1 MKFIKIILMSYGVI
15 VGFDVTASF
24 QMPTSTVDAPKKPSK
39 NTILSSVQNNPA
51 KSFVAPSF
59 SLPTEP
65 KIAPGLVTS
74 PISSGSAKITQAVP
88 SVAKA
93 TPIAP
98 VVPVAPVV
106 LPVPKEEVADVKL
119 DAPDSLLPAEPK
131 AAAAKLLELP
141 AKTMAE
147 ESDEAEDSV
156 ALPAEDEPSV
166 SFVQHEQPKAKEIE
180 PEEIKL
186 PGVLYQQQGFV
197 DDDVATIAFNFED
210 ASLSNLLLYMETIHN
225 IKFITEDI
233 VATAKDAKG
242 ALASGV
248 AGHKI
253 SFRTNKNLTR
263 KESWDLFLTF
273 MHIAGLDVIPMVQ
286 HQFYRI
292 VSLTKAN
299 TEPIPTYIGV
309 DHNVLPDSDMIVRYV
324 YFTRNVDPAK
334 IQPLLK
340 NMQSGSAKLD
350 VYAELKGLIFTD
362 RANSIKSLM
371 QIVTELDKA
380 VLPEVVSVVKLKRA
394 NVTDVIKLYNLLKP
408 NNAAGGQQ
416 PQKVWVQSK
425 KESTL
430 DYFPSDVVLQG
441 DLRTNSLIIL
451 GTSRDVQKV
460 EDFVTKYIDI
470 AIDRGAPPIYTYHLQ
485 YTNASDVLKVVNEM
499 IKYSASI
506 KPAGDYGGVRD
517 GIKFFQKMNIVA
529 DSFTNSLIIN
539 STPEDF
545 EALKPLID
553 ELDVPQRQVG
563 LEVLIVQVTDTDTKT
578 LGAQVSGPNGIGSP
592 VAGASPY
599 GPTFGQATSGQTS
612 GIPTG
617 TPIVVTAGQSGQDD
631 FSVKSSLAQL
641 LGTAALNE
649 VGSVLVT
656 FGQPIW
662 AIFKIL
668 KTITSTH
675 LVANPF
681 VVVSSNSTASI
692 TSGEQ
697 RRLVSGEVV
706 SVGGT
711 TTRGFTPI
719 NATLTVNITPQINK
733 NNMVNLQIDVNNSVF
748 TQSEASSSSPTSQ
761 GSPINTN
768 EVKTRVSV
776 ANGETLVLGGIM
788 SEQYSTSSSGV
799 PFLENI
805 PIVGW
810 FFKGKTRKIS
820 RSHFMIFVCPRVLD
834 PINEAG
840 SVDKYSAYK
849 LREVQDHL
857 DLIDQSDWFASPKDP
872 VQKAFFGAQN
882 SPSLQQLYTSNNF
895 NERKKLDGKIDEPVK
910 TSKRKAVEQK
920 KSSVSKKQKQKKKQK
935 EDPSLMPTF
944 LATQALEDKP
954 IGVKNSIVSSVQ
966 LVKGT

>member
-1 MKFIKIILMSYGVI
+1 MSYGIMMGMYAV
-15 VGFDVTASF
+15 ASF
-24 QMPTSTVDAPKKPSK
+24 TMPEPTVDVPKKSSK
-39 NTILSSVQNNPA
+39 NTIFSSVQNNPV

-59 SLPTEP
+59 TLPTEP
-65 KIAPGLVTS
+65 KIAPFVVTQ
-74 PISSGSAKITQAVP
+74 PVQNGSAKISQAV
-88 SVAKA
+88 SGA
-93 TPIAP
+93 TKVVSTLPAVP
-98 VVPVAPVV
+98 VVIPPASQDIVPPVKSLPVV
-106 LPVPKEEVADVKL
+106 AAVP
-119 DAPDSLLPAEPK
+119 
-131 AAAAKLLELP
+131 
-141 AKTMAE
+141 E
-147 ESDEAEDSV
+147 ESAAVMSEDLLSKNIEPEQQADDLVEAKV
-156 ALPAEDEPSV
+156 ALPSKEEK
-166 SFVQHEQPKAKEIE
+166 QLEIEHKNEEAKEE
-180 PEEIKL
+180 DVRL
-186 PGVLYQQQGFV
+186 PGVLYQQHGFV
-197 DDDVATIAFNFED
+197 DDDAATIAFNFED
-210 ASLSNLLLYMETIHN
+210 ASLSNLLSYMETIHN

-242 ALASGV
+242 APASGV

-309 DHNVLPDSDMIVRYV
+309 DYNVLPDSDMIVRYV
-324 YFTRNVDPAK
+324 YFTRNVDPTK

-350 VYAELKGLIFTD
+350 VYTELKGLIFTD

-371 QIVTELDKA
+371 QIVSELDKA
-380 VLPEVVSVVKLKRA
+380 VLPEVVSVVKLKRT
-394 NVTDVIKLYNLLKP
+394 NVSDVIKLYNLLKP

-451 GTSRDVQKV
+451 GASRDVQRV
-460 EDFVTKYIDI
+460 EEFVTKYIDI
-470 AIDRGAPPIYTYHLQ
+470 AIDRGAPPIYTYPLQ

-499 IKYSASI
+499 VKYSASI

-539 STPEDF
+539 STPEDY
-545 EALKPLID
+545 EALKPLIQ

-617 TPIVVTAGQSGQDD
+617 TPVVVTAGQSGQDD

-748 TQSEASSSSPTSQ
+748 TQAESSSSSPTSQ

-788 SEQYSTSSSGV
+788 SEQYSTTSSGV

-849 LREVQDHL
+849 LQEVQDHL
-857 DLIDQSDWFASPKDP
+857 DIIDQSDWFASPKDP

-895 NERKKLDGKIDEPVK
+895 DERKKLDGKIDEPVK
-910 TSKRKAVEQK
+910 KPKNKTLAQK
-920 KSSVSKKQKQKKKQK
+920 KSSVAQKRSSTSKKQTKKSKVS
-935 EDPSLMPTF
+935 PSSIPIILSSEQP
-944 LATQALEDKP
+944 QDKP
-954 IGVKNSIVSSVQ
+954 LSVKNSIVGSIQ
-966 LVKGT
+966 PAKGA

>member
-1 MKFIKIILMSYGVI
+1 MNFMQQLLLIGNIVMSMQI
-15 VGFDVTASF
+15 FASF
-24 QMPTSTVDAPKKPSK
+24 NMPTNLVDAPKKPSK
-39 NTILSSVQNNPA
+39 NTIFSSVQNNVA
-51 KSFVAPSF
+51 KSIKTPPSF
-59 SLPTEP
+59 SLPTEQ
-65 KIAPGLVTS
+65 KLDLTS
-74 PISSGSAKITQAVP
+74 MVQGAKSETSSMLS
-88 SVAKA
+88 
-93 TPIAP
+93 P
-98 VVPVAPVV
+98 VSDTIPVAPLPISKAIAKAGEVV
-106 LPVPKEEVADVKL
+106 AKSQEAATVIKNQKEYIQDSFDEEIAGDILHPQEIKPLDIDLPKHTEKHSESESKSESKE
-119 DAPDSLLPAEPK
+119 
-131 AAAAKLLELP
+131 
-141 AKTMAE
+141 
-147 ESDEAEDSV
+147 
-156 ALPAEDEPSV
+156 
-166 SFVQHEQPKAKEIE
+166 AKE
-180 PEEIKL
+180 
-186 PGVLYQQQGFV
+186 PGVLYQDVGFS
-197 DDDVATIAFNFED
+197 DDDSATIAFNFEE
-210 ASLSNLLLYMETIHN
+210 ASLQNLLSYMEAIHN

-233 VATAKDAKG
+233 IAVKEAKSA
-242 ALASGV
+242 APSGI

-292 VSLTKAN
+292 VPLAKAN
-299 TEPIPTYIGV
+299 VEPIPTYIGV
-309 DHNVLPDSDMIVRYV
+309 DHNVLPDSDMIVRFV
-324 YFTRNVDPAK
+324 YFTRNVDPTK

-340 NMQSGSAKLD
+340 TMQSGSAKLD

-380 VLPEVVSVVKLKRA
+380 VLPEVVSVVKLKRT
-394 NVTDVIKLYNLLKP
+394 NVADVIKLYTSLKP
-408 NNAAGGQQ
+408 ANPAGQQ

-430 DYFPSDVVLQG
+430 DYFPSDVVLVG
-441 DLRTNSLIIL
+441 DARTNSLILL
-451 GTSRDVQKV
+451 GTSRDVKRI
-460 EDFVTKYIDI
+460 EEFVTQYIDI
-470 AIDRGAPPIYTYHLQ
+470 AIDRGAPPIFTYHLQ
-485 YTNASDVLKVVNEM
+485 YTNASDVLKVLNEM

-506 KPAGDYGGVRD
+506 KPAGEYGGVRD
-517 GIKFFQKMNIVA
+517 GVKYFQKMNIVA

-545 EALKPLID
+545 EALKPLIQD
-553 ELDVPQRQVG
+553 LDVAQRQVG

-578 LGAQVSGPNGIGSP
+578 LGAQVSGPNGVGSP
-592 VAGASPY
+592 VVGASPY
-599 GPTFGQATSGQTS
+599 GPTFGQAMSGQTS

-631 FSVKSSLAQL
+631 FSIKSSLAQL
-641 LGTAALNE
+641 LGNAALNE

-675 LVANPF
+675 LIANPF
-681 VVVSSNSTASI
+681 VVVSNNSTASI

-748 TQSEASSSSPTSQ
+748 TQSEASSSSPTSV

-768 EVKTRVSV
+768 EVKTRVTV

-788 SEQYSTSSSGV
+788 SEQFSTTASGV
-799 PFLENI
+799 PFLEHI

-810 FFKGKTRKIS
+810 FFKAKTRKIT
-820 RSHFMIFVCPRVLD
+820 RNHFMIFVCPRVLD
-834 PINEAG
+834 PLGDAG
-840 SVDKYSAYK
+840 SVDKYTQYK
-849 LREVQDHL
+849 LSEVQEHL

-882 SPSLQQLYTSNNF
+882 SPSLQQLYTSDKF
-895 NERKKLDGKIDEPVK
+895 DKRKKLDGKLDQPAAKKMKKKIETK
-910 TSKRKAVEQK
+910 KRSAQARKD
-920 KSSVSKKQKQKKKQK
+920 KKQK
-935 EDPSLMPTF
+935 T
-944 LATQALEDKP
+944 TTKP
-954 IGVKNSIVSSVQ
+954 FIISTEELSPKVAEVKNSIVGSVQ
-966 LVKGT
+966 SSKGLT

>member
-1 MKFIKIILMSYGVI
+1 MMGLSAA
-15 VGFDVTASF
+15 ASF
-24 QMPTSTVDAPKKPSK
+24 TMPESTVDMPKKPSK
-39 NTILSSVQNNPA
+39 NTIFSSVANNPA

-65 KIAPGLVTS
+65 KIASSVVTQS
-74 PISSGSAKITQAVP
+74 VQNGSAKISQAV
-88 SVAKA
+88 SGAAK
-93 TPIAP
+93 TLP
-98 VVPVAPVV
+98 VVPTLPVAPAAI
-106 LPVPKEEVADVKL
+106 PVPKEIVPAVKSVPVVA
-119 DAPDSLLPAEPK
+119 
-131 AAAAKLLELP
+131 ELP
-141 AKTMAE
+141 KEPAVIMPEDLSIKSVE
-147 ESDEAEDSV
+147 PEDEADDAVEDKV
-156 ALPAEDEPSV
+156 ALPVEKDKEP
-166 SFVQHEQPKAKEIE
+166 EIENKKEEAKE
-180 PEEIKL
+180 EEDVKL
-186 PGVLYQQQGFV
+186 PGVLYQQHGFV

-210 ASLSNLLLYMETIHN
+210 ASLSNLLSYMETIHN

-242 ALASGV
+242 APVTGV

-292 VSLTKAN
+292 VSLAKAN

-309 DHNVLPDSDMIVRYV
+309 DYNVLPDSDMIVRYV
-324 YFTRNVDPAK
+324 YFTRNVDPTK

-371 QIVTELDKA
+371 QIVSELDKA
-380 VLPEVVSVVKLKRA
+380 VLPEVVSVVKLKRT
-394 NVTDVIKLYNLLKP
+394 NVNDVIKLYNSLKP
-408 NNAAGGQQ
+408 NSAAGGQQ
-416 PQKVWVQSK
+416 QQKVWVQSK

-441 DLRTNSLIIL
+441 DLRTNSLIVL
-451 GTSRDVQKV
+451 GAARDVQRI
-460 EDFVTKYIDI
+460 EEFVTKYIDI
-470 AIDRGAPPIYTYHLQ
+470 AIDRGAPPIYTYPLQ

-499 IKYSASI
+499 VKYSASI

-539 STPEDF
+539 STPEDY
-545 EALKPLID
+545 EALKPLIA

-599 GPTFGQATSGQTS
+599 GPTFGQGTSGQTS
-612 GIPTG
+612 GIPSG

-748 TQSEASSSSPTSQ
+748 TQAESTSSSSTSQ

-849 LREVQDHL
+849 LQEVQDHL

-882 SPSLQQLYTSNNF
+882 SPSLQQLYTSDNYDQ
-895 NERKKLDGKIDEPVK
+895 RKKLDGKIDEPVK
-910 TSKRKAVEQK
+910 KSKNKTLAQK
-920 KSSVSKKQKQKKKQK
+920 KTSVARKRSSASKKQTKKQK
-935 EDPSLMPTF
+935 ESPSSIPIF
-944 LATQALEDKP
+944 LPSEEPQSKP
-954 IGVKNSIVSSVQ
+954 LSGKNSIVGSIQ
-966 LVKGT
+966 PGKGA